1 MLMGEQEMIHHIT
14 LQSILVL
21 QTQILMS
28 VNVEFVHTIVLT
40 LLVLLYALV
49 EKDSTSLLMAG
60 LVLVDTAVNN
70 CACFMT
76 GHMWVCSYFA
86 LFVKRVNCLLQFKLC
101 WFPTDFRCS
110 EGS

>member
-1 MLMGEQEMIHHIT
+1 MLMGVQKMIHHVM

-28 VNVEFVHTIVLT
+28 VNVETVHTTVLT

-60 LVLVDTAVNN
+60 LVLVDTAVN
-70 CACFMT
+70 
-76 GHMWVCSYFA
+76 S
-86 LFVKRVNCLLQFKLC
+86 
-101 WFPTDFRCS
+101 
-110 EGS
+110 

>member
-28 VNVEFVHTIVLT
+28 VNMESVHTTVLT

-70 CACFMT
+70 
-76 GHMWVCSYFA
+76 
-86 LFVKRVNCLLQFKLC
+86 
-101 WFPTDFRCS
+101 
-110 EGS
+110 

>member
-28 VNVEFVHTIVLT
+28 VNMESVHTTVLT

-49 EKDSTSLLMAG
+49 KKDSTSLLMAG

-70 CACFMT
+70 
-76 GHMWVCSYFA
+76 
-86 LFVKRVNCLLQFKLC
+86 
-101 WFPTDFRCS
+101 
-110 EGS
+110 

>member
-28 VNVEFVHTIVLT
+28 VNVESVHTTVLT

-70 CACFMT
+70 
-76 GHMWVCSYFA
+76 
-86 LFVKRVNCLLQFKLC
+86 
-101 WFPTDFRCS
+101 
-110 EGS
+110 

>member
-1 MLMGEQEMIHHIT
+1 MGEQEMIHHIT

-28 VNVEFVHTIVLT
+28 VNMESVHTTVLT

-70 CACFMT
+70 
-76 GHMWVCSYFA
+76 
-86 LFVKRVNCLLQFKLC
+86 
-101 WFPTDFRCS
+101 
-110 EGS
+110 